1 MIIKGRETGRYRVFT
16 ASTGSKEIRMYE
28 FINSRSSGEDI
39 RQLTEKPKLPEEAER
54 EDKK

>member
-1 MIIKGRETGRYRVFT
+1 
-16 ASTGSKEIRMYE
+16 MYE